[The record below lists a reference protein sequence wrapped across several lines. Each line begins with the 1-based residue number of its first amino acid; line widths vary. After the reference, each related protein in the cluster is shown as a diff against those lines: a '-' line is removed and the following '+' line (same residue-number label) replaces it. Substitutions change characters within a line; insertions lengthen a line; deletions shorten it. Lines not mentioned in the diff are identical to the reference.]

1 MKNKEQGDLV
11 IYQGKNG
18 EVELRT
24 DIKKNTIWAT
34 QAQIAGVFGINRTVV
49 TKHINKILDD
59 GEVIGKSN
67 VQKMHIA
74 NSDKP
79 IAVYSL
85 DIILAVGYRTSSQQA
100 ILFRKWATNVL
111 HEYLAQ
117 GHALNRY
124 KLGKSPEALVG
135 LYDAVS
141 LIESEDIPGKLKGKI
156 TIKLAK
162 EFIPA
167 IDNH

>member
-1 MKNKEQGDLV
+1 MRKEDNSIV

-18 EVELRT
+18 KVELRA
-24 DIKKNTIWAT
+24 DIRKDTIWAT
-34 QAQIAGVFGINRTVV
+34 QAQIAGVFGIDRTVV

-74 NSDKP
+74 SSDKP

-100 ILFRKWATNVL
+100 ILFRKWATSVL

-117 GHALNRY
+117 GYALNQYR
-124 KLGKSPEALVG
+124 LDNVPEALVG
-135 LYDAVS
+135 LHDA
-141 LIESEDIPGKLKGKI
+141 ITFMESEDQPGKLKGKI
-156 TIKLAK
+156 TLKLTK
-162 EFIPA
+162 DLIPKK
-167 IDNH
+167 